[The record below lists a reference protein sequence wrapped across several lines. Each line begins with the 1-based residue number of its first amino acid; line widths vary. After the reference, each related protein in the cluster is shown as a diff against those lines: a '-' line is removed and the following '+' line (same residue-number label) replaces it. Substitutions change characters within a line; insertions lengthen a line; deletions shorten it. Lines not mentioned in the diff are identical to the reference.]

1 MHPRIV
7 ALGGTLRPSSSGSAA
22 LRLCLNVAQ
31 EHGCDVQ
38 LLTGP
43 DLDVPMYDPSVMT
56 RSLRA
61 VALLAALRD
70 ADGILI
76 ASPGYHGSVS
86 GLVKNALDYTEDL
99 RREAR
104 CYLSDVPVGCI
115 VSAAGWQAAGATLTA
130 LRAIVHALRG
140 WPTPLG
146 VMFKATATVFDP
158 NGDCPDEELH
168 AQLCTMTMQVVTMAK
183 LQLRLGTESSSA
195 ESCDGAG
202 ENHDCDNVHVPF
214 PL

>member
-31 EHGCDVQ
+31 QQGCDVQ
-38 LLTGP
+38 MLTGS
-43 DLDVPMYDPSVMT
+43 DLDVPMYDPSAGMRLPRVVT
-56 RSLRA
+56 
-61 VALLAALRD
+61 LLAALRS

-99 RREAR
+99 RTETR
-104 CYLSDVPVGCI
+104 CYLADVPVGCI
-115 VSAAGWQAAGATLTA
+115 VSAAGWQAAGTTLAA

-146 VMFKATATVFDP
+146 VMFNSSAAAFDP
-158 NGDCPDEELH
+158 GGDCRDEALDI
-168 AQLCTMTMQVVTMAK
+168 QLRTMTMQVVTMAR
-183 LQLRLGTESSSA
+183 LQLQRA
-195 ESCDGAG
+195 GA
-202 ENHDCDNVHVPF
+202 
-214 PL
+214 

>member
-1 MHPRIV
+1 MRPRIV

-22 LRLCLNVAQ
+22 LRLCLRVAQ
-31 EHGCDVQ
+31 ERDCDVQ

-43 DLDVPMYDPSVMT
+43 DIDVPMYDPSAGA
-56 RSLRA
+56 RSPRA
-61 VALLAALRD
+61 VALLAALRS

-99 RREAR
+99 RTETR
-104 CYLSDVPVGCI
+104 CYLADVPVGCI
-115 VSAAGWQAAGATLTA
+115 VSAAGWQAAGATLAA

-146 VMFKATATVFDP
+146 VMFNSTAAVFDP
-158 NGDCPDEELH
+158 SGDCRDEELQK
-168 AQLCTMTMQVVTMAK
+168 QLHTMTMQVITMAK
-183 LQLRLGTESSSA
+183 LQLQRV
-195 ESCDGAG
+195 GA
-202 ENHDCDNVHVPF
+202 
-214 PL
+214 

>member
-1 MHPRIV
+1 MRPTIV

-22 LRLCLNVAQ
+22 LRLCLTMAQ
-31 EHGCDVQ
+31 ERGCDVQ

-43 DLDVPMYDPSVMT
+43 DLDLPMYDPSVAT
-56 RSLRA
+56 RSPRA
-61 VALLAALRD
+61 VALLAALRS
-70 ADGILI
+70 ADGVLI

-99 RREAR
+99 RTETR

-115 VSAAGWQAAGATLTA
+115 VSAAGWQAAGATLAA

-146 VMFKATATVFDP
+146 VMFNSTAAVFGP
-158 NGDCPDEELH
+158 EGDCRDEDLRTQLH
-168 AQLCTMTMQVVTMAK
+168 TMTMQVVSEAPGGQGQRK
-183 LQLRLGTESSSA
+183 SPLR
-195 ESCDGAG
+195 
-202 ENHDCDNVHVPF
+202 
-214 PL
+214 

>member
-1 MHPRIV
+1 MPPRIV

-22 LRLCLNVAQ
+22 LRLCLKVAQ
-31 EHGCDVQ
+31 EHDCDVQ

-43 DLDVPMYDPSVMT
+43 DLDVPMYDPSAGT
-56 RSLRA
+56 RSPRA
-61 VALLAALRD
+61 VALLAALRS

-99 RREAR
+99 RTETR
-104 CYLSDVPVGCI
+104 CYLADVPVGCI
-115 VSAAGWQAAGATLTA
+115 VSAAGWQAAGATLAA

-146 VMFKATATVFDP
+146 VMFNSTAAVFDP
-158 NGDCPDEELH
+158 SGDCRDEELRT
-168 AQLCTMTMQVVTMAK
+168 QLHTLTMQVITMAK
-183 LQLRLGTESSSA
+183 LQLQRA
-195 ESCDGAG
+195 GAQG
-202 ENHDCDNVHVPF
+202 QIS
-214 PL
+214 PLR

>member
-1 MHPRIV
+1 MRPRIV

-22 LRLCLNVAQ
+22 LRLCLKVAR
-31 EHGCDVQ
+31 EHDCDVQ

-43 DLDVPMYDPSVMT
+43 DLDVPMYDPSAGA
-56 RSLRA
+56 RSPRA
-61 VALLAALRD
+61 VALLAALRS

-99 RREAR
+99 RTETRS
-104 CYLSDVPVGCI
+104 YLADVPVGCI
-115 VSAAGWQAAGATLTA
+115 VSAAGWQAAGATLAA

-146 VMFKATATVFDP
+146 VMFNSSTTVFDP
-158 NGDCPDEELH
+158 NGDCRDEELH
-168 AQLCTMTMQVVTMAK
+168 AQLRIMTVQVITMAK
-183 LQLRLGTESSSA
+183 LQSQRTSAQQPVGLGKY
-195 ESCDGAG
+195 
-202 ENHDCDNVHVPF
+202 HH
-214 PL
+214 